1 MGRHKKI
8 WVTSVAAAFGVLLV
22 AVSAVA
28 GAAPTRSAGPPGD
41 SPVAQDLRQIERSRL
56 AALVDADMAVVEALH
71 ADHFQLVPPPG
82 FELSRDDYLEAVAS
96 GDIDYLRFEPIS
108 DITVHLYGD
117 AAALTYKSNIDIVV
131 AGLGRFTHDT
141 WHTYI
146 YEKRQ
151 GNWQAVWEQATA
163 IGGFPPP

>member
-1 MGRHKKI
+1 MGRHKKT
-8 WVTSVAAAFGVLLV
+8 WVTRLVAALGVLLV
-22 AVSAVA
+22 ALGAVA

-41 SPVAQDLRQIERSRL
+41 SSVAQDLRRIERSRL

-71 ADHFQLVPPPG
+71 AKNFQLVPPPG

-96 GDIDYLRFEPIS
+96 GDIDYVRFEPIS
-108 DITVHLYGD
+108 KITVRLYGK

-141 WHTYI
+141 WHTYL
-146 YEKRQ
+146 YEKRR
-151 GNWQAVWEQATA
+151 GKWQVVWEQATA